1 MEQDH
6 KPVREHQQ

>member
-6 KPVREHQQ
+6 I

>member
-6 KPVREHQQ
+6 

>member
-6 KPVREHQQ
+6 ENVPVRI